1 MKIAVIGGSGEF
13 GRIFARLF
21 KKEGHEVVITG
32 RDAAKGER
40 VAKELGVVFT
50 MNNVRAAKESD
61 VVVISVYIENTAE
74 VIKQVAPHVRAG
86 CLLMDVTSVKA
97 EPCTLMKQFANKEV
111 EIIGT
116 HPMFG
121 PRTTSIEGMS
131 FIVTP
136 VRVKKWDH
144 FLFDFLSRHRA
155 KVFVTTPEEH
165 DRVMA
170 VVQGLTHFAYIS
182 IASTLRELNVDVRHT
197 RKFAS
202 PIYEL
207 MLDFVARIVGQSPQ
221 LYASIQMHNPNVG
234 TVHESFIK
242 QAQNLKEAIARKD
255 VQEFTRIMS
264 SAAKHLGDIDA
275 SMGRSDK
282 AIHAL
287 RSELKKLSESIGK
300 EVALKHIYSGAVHVG
315 RVKSVTPDEVVVISS
330 GKEVSLKL
338 SNVELLDESFL
349 REWKLRNL
357 PRVKQDFSVL
367 VQESADEK
375 LINKIVENSDG
386 RIVKCEPIDVYTGR
400 QIPKGKKSI
409 TLRVEAI
416 EFQKKDFEA
425 VKKLLEGIGGTMR

>member
-32 RDAAKGER
+32 RDAAKGR
-40 VAKELGVVFT
+40 KVAEELGVSFT
-50 MNNVRAAKESD
+50 TDNASAARESE
-61 VVVISVYIENTAE
+61 VVVISVYIENTLE
-74 VIKQVAPHVRAG
+74 VIKQVAPQVRPG
-86 CLLMDVTSVKA
+86 CLLMDVTSVKT
-97 EPCTLMKQFANKEV
+97 EPCTAMKQFAGEGV

-121 PRTTSIEGMS
+121 PRVASIEGMS

-136 VRVKKWDH
+136 IRVKKWDS
-144 FLFDFLSRHRA
+144 FLFDFLNKHKA

-182 IASTLRELNVDVRHT
+182 IASTLRELNVDVRRT
-197 RKFAS
+197 RNFAS
-202 PIYEL
+202 PVYEL

-221 LYASIQMHNPNVG
+221 LYASIQMHNPNVRE
-234 TVHESFIK
+234 VHENFIA
-242 QAQNLKEAIARKD
+242 QARSLKEVVERKD
-255 VQEFTRIMS
+255 SQEFIRIMS

-282 AIHAL
+282 AILAL
-287 RSELKKLSESIGK
+287 RRELKELSESIGK
-300 EVALKHIYSGAVHVG
+300 EVALKHIYSGVVHVG
-315 RVKSVTPDEVVVISS
+315 RVKSVSADEVVITSA
-330 GKEVSLKL
+330 GREVSLKP
-338 SNVELLDESFL
+338 SNVELLGESFL
-349 REWKLRNL
+349 REWKLRSM

-367 VQESADEK
+367 LEQGANEEVIKKVVESFD
-375 LINKIVENSDG
+375 S
-386 RIVKCEPIDVYTGR
+386 RIVRCDMLDVYAGR
-400 QIPKGKKSI
+400 QIPRGKKSV

-416 EFQKKDFEA
+416 EFGKEDFEG
-425 VKKLLEGIGGTMR
+425 VKKLLEGIGGTIR